1 MASCQ
6 HPHSAAKSPNDFSR
20 EKPLPQPLNQPI
32 LPIPILGC
40 CEAPPSRGERE
51 TYNTDTRV
59 VDRATSNN
67 WGTSARGTSACGLI
81 AEGMNRPIT
90 SLPHQGCGVI
100 FKVSGDD
107 QAYSK
112 DLHRGDPNDSIKD
125 GD

>member
-20 EKPLPQPLNQPI
+20 EKPLPQPLNQPF

-67 WGTSARGTSACGLI
+67 WGTSARGTSACGAHEQTNYLL
-81 AEGMNRPIT
+81 T
-90 SLPHQGCGVI
+90 SSRLWSNL
-100 FKVSGDD
+100 KS
-107 QAYSK
+107 
-112 DLHRGDPNDSIKD
+112 
-125 GD
+125 